1 MATKKRMK
9 RGDVDKVLDG
19 LRSDVRA
26 MGGFAELARQGLE
39 QVEEALRPANVKN
52 IKGKVRGKVRD
63 ALHRRVD
70 ELLPDED

>member
-1 MATKKRMK
+1 
-9 RGDVDKVLDG
+9 
-19 LRSDVRA
+19 
-26 MGGFAELARQGLE
+26 MGGFAEIARQGLE
-39 QVEEALRPANVKN
+39 QVEEALRPENVKN